1 MVMATLDFEITTG
14 TNPSFNLDTAGVSRA
29 MPACVDGNYYATNT
43 IIPLTVRL
51 TDYKFLY
58 FICGED
64 SSSEG
69 VQTIII
75 PLHTGQ
81 SYYRLTWD
89 ILDGVLRP
97 ISKLFQCL
105 IISIDESRNRVTI
118 HNSNVTDYGI
128 RKIIAG

>member
-1 MVMATLDFEITTG
+1 MATLDFEITTG
-14 TNPSFNLDTAGVSRA
+14 TNPSFSLDTAGISRA
-29 MPACVDGNYYATNT
+29 MPACTDGNYYEKNT
-43 IIPLTVRL
+43 VIPLTVRL

>member
-1 MVMATLDFEITTG
+1 MAMTLDFEISTG
-14 TNPSFNLDTAGVSRA
+14 TNPSFSLDTAGISRA
-29 MPACVDGNYYATNT
+29 MPACVDGNYYAKNT

-64 SSSEG
+64 AVGAG

>member
-1 MVMATLDFEITTG
+1 MATLDFEITTG
-14 TNPSFNLDTAGVSRA
+14 TNPSFSLDTAGISRA
-29 MPACVDGNYYATNT
+29 MPACVDGNYYEKNT

-64 SSSEG
+64 AVGAG

-89 ILDGVLRP
+89 ILDGVFRP

-105 IISIDESRNRVTI
+105 IISIDESRNKVTI

>member
-1 MVMATLDFEITTG
+1 MVMTLDFEISTG
-14 TNPSFNLDTAGVSRA
+14 TNPSFSLDTAGVSRA
-29 MPACVDGNYYATNT
+29 MPACVDGNYYEKNT
-43 IIPLTVRL
+43 IIPLTVKL
-51 TDYKFLY
+51 SNYKFLY
-58 FICGED
+58 FICGKD
-64 SSSEG
+64 SLSEG

-105 IISIDESRNRVTI
+105 IISIDERQNKVTI
-118 HNSNVTDYGI
+118 RNSNVTDYGI
-128 RKIIAG
+128 RKILAG

>member
-1 MVMATLDFEITTG
+1 MVMTLDFEISTG
-14 TNPSFNLDTAGVSRA
+14 TNPSFSLDTAGISRA

-43 IIPLTVRL
+43 VIPLTVQL

-58 FICGED
+58 FVCGED
-64 SSSEG
+64 SSSAG

-118 HNSNVTDYGI
+118 RDTNVTDYGI

>member
-1 MVMATLDFEITTG
+1 MTLDFEISTG
-14 TNPSFNLDTAGVSRA
+14 TNPSFSLDTAGISRA
-29 MPACVDGNYYATNT
+29 MPACVDGNYYAKDT

-64 SSSEG
+64 AVGAG